1 MSNNLK
7 IGIVGVGNIARIHAQ
22 AINES
27 ENCRLVSVYSRND
40 ESVSEFA
47 VQYNITGY
55 ADWEEFIS
63 NSGLDAVAICTPNG
77 THLDYGKKAAEA
89 KKHVIVEKPIEV
101 TIKRANELIAVCKKN
116 NVQLAVIY
124 QNRFINKIP
133 VLKELIKENKLG
145 RLIMGDAYVKWFR
158 SQEYYDS
165 GAWRGTIEL
174 DGGGVL
180 INQAIHTID
189 LLQWFMGDVETVF
202 GQMGTFS
209 HKLEGEDNAVGT
221 IRFKNGAIGVIQAS
235 TSVEPAQARRLEIHG
250 EKGSIIID
258 GNDVQVFIEGK
269 PEKDNDGDK
278 NSSAAGASSPLAG
291 FKIEP
296 HKKQFEA
303 IARAIINGEQPPVSG
318 MESIKSLAIV
328 LALYQ
333 SAKTNTVVNID
344 EFVNTY

>member
-63 NSGLDAVAICTPNG
+63 NSGL
-77 THLDYGKKAAEA
+77 
-89 KKHVIVEKPIEV
+89 
-101 TIKRANELIAVCKKN
+101 
-116 NVQLAVIY
+116 
-124 QNRFINKIP
+124 
-133 VLKELIKENKLG
+133 
-145 RLIMGDAYVKWFR
+145 
-158 SQEYYDS
+158 
-165 GAWRGTIEL
+165 EL

-318 MESIKSLAIV
+318 TESIKSLAIV

-344 EFVNTY
+344 EFVNTH